1 MAITYHAGRRI
12 QGTQADFDGIP
23 AISGG
28 WKELGRTTLLSS
40 PSGSATFS
48 DDFTGADNWSKSP
61 SDSQFKVNTT
71 TDRLEFL
78 ENASA
83 GGDRCWYDLGTGVSE
98 TKWVLRF
105 KLRFTTIAN
114 QSDYPEIDIGI
125 SDNHANSD
133 TNQDFIG
140 CRILP
145 MSANNIFR
153 PRKCIAEKPRRG
165 AVASH
170 NPSPAFTT
178 GKDYFIEFQRK
189 SATDWSAS
197 LSNTNAFDGDIYSG
211 SFTNASTSLNALRY
225 ITVMDGTTATSGDME
240 GYIKDV
246 EFWNNQSYGAE
257 DKISVSSL
265 DDKRYY
271 MVLGDYRSSSAINV
285 NGRLGNSS
293 IDPNTNYR
301 ERQQTNGTG
310 YSPLTTQS
318 SAPQFGTLS
327 GNAGFGVEYI
337 ANKSDK
343 EKLGIT
349 NAVKQNTAGAG
360 DTPERFQSAW
370 KWSDKN
376 NELDAIER
384 RTSVNTYDGGSEVVV
399 LGWDPDDTHTDNFW
413 EELASENG
421 TGATSFNSGTFTAKK
436 YLWVQIY
443 VDRSADASNGEIT
456 VGNTTLDSSGTDGN
470 DGKYSRRR
478 SADGGSDDELDNQ
491 TKISLRTA
499 GLKEFY
505 NIFIINNSGNN
516 KLLIIDQNAG
526 GAAGADHS
534 PYRGEFVAKWANTS
548 NQINIIG
555 FGSGGSNT
563 LSSTSIIKVWGSN

>member
-1 MAITYHAGRRI
+1 MTVTYHSGERI
-12 QGTQADFDGIP
+12 QGTSTDLAGIP

-28 WKELGRTTLLSS
+28 WKELGRTTISTS

-78 ENASA
+78 ENASS
-83 GGDRCWYDLGTGVSE
+83 GGDRCWYDLGVGVSE
-98 TKWVLRF
+98 TKWILRF
-105 KLRFTTIAN
+105 KLRFTTIAT

-133 TNQDFIG
+133 TDQDFIG

-145 MSANNIFR
+145 MAANNLFR

-165 AVASH
+165 ASASH

-246 EFWNNQSYGAE
+246 EFWNNQSIGVTDNIE
-257 DKISVSSL
+257 VSSL

-271 MVLGDYRSSSAINV
+271 MVLADLKASGYILNNTRLNSDTGSNYAWRRALNGASDSTSVSQTFISQSDTGAQIGD
-285 NGRLGNSS
+285 
-293 IDPNTNYR
+293 
-301 ERQQTNGTG
+301 
-310 YSPLTTQS
+310 
-318 SAPQFGTLS
+318 
-327 GNAGFGVEYI
+327 FGVEYI
-337 ANKSDK
+337 TNLSSK
-343 EKLGIT
+343 EKLT
-349 NAVKQNTAGAG
+349 TSHVNENPATGAG
-360 DTPERFQSAW
+360 TAPSRIETVGKWANTSSAVSAIT
-370 KWSDKN
+370 KFNSHSGN
-376 NELDAIER
+376 YDA
-384 RTSVNTYDGGSEVVV
+384 GSEVVV
-399 LGWDPDDTHTDNFW
+399 LGYDPDDTHTDNFW
-413 EELASENG
+413 EELASVNG

-456 VGNTTLDSSGTDGN
+456 VGNTTLDTGSN
-470 DGKYSRRR
+470 YSRRR
-478 SADGGSDDELDNQ
+478 SADGGTDDTLTSQ

-505 NIFIINNSGNN
+505 NIFIINNSANE
-516 KLLIIDQNAG
+516 KLLIIHQNAG
-526 GAAGADHS
+526 GTAGAGNA

-563 LSSTSIIKVWGSN
+563 LSSTSIMKVWGSN